1 MDHWSWTISGVGA
14 MGENNST
21 YLCRI
26 PYKVASVRKE
36 TDNTLKHPTPVS
48 EAPVVHMAL
57 GGFPE
62 VLYPDTHTQ
71 LDSLASFPKLP
82 Y

>member
-1 MDHWSWTISGVGA
+1 MNLFLPAAIMDHWSWTISGVGA

-36 TDNTLKHPTPVS
+36 TGNTLKHPTPVS

-57 GGFPE
+57 DGFLRFFTPIPT
-62 VLYPDTHTQ
+62 L
-71 LDSLASFPKLP
+71 S
-82 Y
+82 